1 MNEISKDI
9 NNFSLPLVSII
20 TVVRNGESTI
30 EETIKSIRDQS
41 YENIEYI
48 IIDGKSS
55 DSTLNIINKFSNLI
69 NVLVSEKDD
78 GIYDAM
84 NKGIEI
90 ANGEIIG
97 ILNADDLY
105 RPNTVQLVIDEFSS
119 NPMLDYCYG
128 SISLVDTSGLNCG
141 VVTPP
146 PRNKWKNKVLRETI
160 VPHPS
165 LFVRKKSYE
174 KFGKYDSTLKLAGDF
189 ELISRFHLSG
199 ALGVEIHA
207 VLAEFRLGGRSN
219 AIKILLEKKI
229 IANKMGLNKVIS
241 EFDFIAS
248 SFILYLKKILPN
260 SFVGWLRTKKE
271 LFY

>member
-1 MNEISKDI
+1 MNKISKDI
-9 NNFSLPLVSII
+9 NNFSLPLVSVV
-20 TVVRNGESTI
+20 TVVKNSGSTI
-30 EETIKSIRDQS
+30 EKTIKSVRDQS
-41 YENIEYI
+41 YKNIEYI
-48 IIDGKSS
+48 IIDGNST
-55 DSTLNIINKFSNLI
+55 DTTLNIINKFSSLI
-69 NVLVSEKDD
+69 NVLVSEKDN

-105 RPNTVQLVIDEFSS
+105 KTNAVQLVTDEFNS

-128 SISLVDTSGLNCG
+128 SISLIDTDGLNCG
-141 VVTPP
+141 VVRPP

-165 LFVRKKSYE
+165 MFVRKKSYE

-199 ALGVEIHA
+199 ALGAEIHA
-207 VLAEFRLGGRSN
+207 VLTEFRLGGRSN
-219 AIKILLEKKI
+219 AIKILVEKKMV
-229 IANKMGLNKVIS
+229 ANKMGLNRVIS
-241 EFDFIAS
+241 EFDFIIS
-248 SFILYLKKILPN
+248 IFILYLKKILPD
-260 SFVGWLRTKKE
+260 SFVGWLRRKKE